1 MGKSKLAQAAKPS
14 KGAEVK
20 HLSSV
25 KSGAVTKPSQ
35 TSKSKSKELAK
46 QVATKSEKVGKKSK
60 KAVKEPTPELS
71 SDSESVDDSDEAM
84 SSASGADSDDE
95 SDEVIDTPAVKANG
109 VASNGVAKAADAE
122 TSDSSESSDSDA
134 DEAPVVPKAAAKGM
148 NVATKSDQDS
158 SDSSVEDSGD
168 ESDVESEADS
178 SDDDK
183 ADAKPGAIDS
193 KELNGKLAK
202 IASKEGSSAESD
214 DEDSSDAA
222 SEADSS
228 DSDDSSEDEEEVAP
242 PSKKRK
248 ADAEPA
254 PAAKKAKA
262 DAMASS
268 FDDAS
273 KGNLFIGNLSW
284 NVDEEWLS
292 REFEQ
297 FGELK
302 SVRIVTDR
310 ETGRSRG
317 FGYVEFVNPS
327 HGVKAHKDMKGAE
340 IDGRAL
346 NVDFAES
353 KKDKPAAGGFKERAN
368 KYGDQ
373 VNEPSSTIFCANLAF
388 EASEDDISNAFG
400 ELAPIKAVRIPTDM
414 NTGQAKGIAY
424 VQFNSV
430 EDATTAFEGMSGAVI
445 AGRPI
450 RVDYATDKPRNSDGG
465 RGGGDRGGR
474 GRGRGGFDRGG
485 RGGGRGRGGFDRG
498 GRGGGRGGSTNR
510 GGFGDFKGKKMTF

>member
-202 IASKEGSSAESD
+202 IASKEVSLSPRLKRLL
-214 DEDSSDAA
+214 A
-222 SEADSS
+222 S
-228 DSDDSSEDEEEVAP
+228 
-242 PSKKRK
+242 
-248 ADAEPA
+248 
-254 PAAKKAKA
+254 
-262 DAMASS
+262 
-268 FDDAS
+268 
-273 KGNLFIGNLSW
+273 LI
-284 NVDEEWLS
+284 
-292 REFEQ
+292 
-297 FGELK
+297 
-302 SVRIVTDR
+302 
-310 ETGRSRG
+310 RSRG
-317 FGYVEFVNPS
+317 LLPS
-327 HGVKAHKDMKGAE
+327 QTTKTHPMLPLKQTHQTRMIRAKTKKKLPRQARSARLTLSPRLLPRKRRQMRWLAVSMMRAKA
-340 IDGRAL
+340 I
-346 NVDFAES
+346 
-353 KKDKPAAGGFKERAN
+353 
-368 KYGDQ
+368 
-373 VNEPSSTIFCANLAF
+373 SS
-388 EASEDDISNAFG
+388 S
-400 ELAPIKAVRIPTDM
+400 
-414 NTGQAKGIAY
+414 GICPGTWTKNGSPG
-424 VQFNSV
+424 NSSS
-430 EDATTAFEGMSGAVI
+430 SGSS
-445 AGRPI
+445 
-450 RVDYATDKPRNSDGG
+450 RVSGL
-465 RGGGDRGGR
+465 
-474 GRGRGGFDRGG
+474 
-485 RGGGRGRGGFDRG
+485 
-498 GRGGGRGGSTNR
+498 
-510 GGFGDFKGKKMTF
+510 